1 MKKKLLILIGSL
13 WILLICVGC
22 QSYDISKM
30 LFIASVGIEKKGRS
44 AFGLFLSSFK

>member
-30 LFIASVGIEKKGRS
+30 LFIASVGIEKKEDQLSGY
-44 AFGLFLSSFK
+44 FIFL